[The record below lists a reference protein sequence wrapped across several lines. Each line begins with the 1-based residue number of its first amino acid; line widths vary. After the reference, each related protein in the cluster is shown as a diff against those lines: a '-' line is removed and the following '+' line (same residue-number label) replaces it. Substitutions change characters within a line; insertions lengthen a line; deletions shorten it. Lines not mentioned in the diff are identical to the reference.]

1 MTGASVSGISSS
13 SSTNMAPLALRL
25 STGGLEASGHVGV
38 RLGVGRKLT
47 LLDQL
52 VKGLR
57 RRDEIEP
64 VALVHGGALHDRPAA
79 VSSLKPIEEAGV
91 GRQVGQYAADR
102 LAHQDNDA
110 GLGERA
116 IARNAHAGG
125 KNLMLGTLS
134 GLEALPAVGAKLAK
148 AAAEPGDRNLALRHE
163 GCEQLR
169 PLSLIAIKAP
179 PLDQLGAGVFV
190 VCIHRSTPHSAP
202 VLRRGRMR
210 PSRRTAAQPVSMRRA
225 L

>member
-1 MTGASVSGISSS
+1 MARTTPAQKPRGEHSSTVSGGLWSG
-13 SSTNMAPLALRL
+13 APVIRT
-25 STGGLEASGHVGV
+25 S
-38 RLGVGRKLT
+38 VGRAA
-47 LLDQL
+47 LDN
-52 VKGLR
+52 
-57 RRDEIEP
+57 
-64 VALVHGGALHDRPAA
+64 RPAA

-134 GLEALPAVGAKLAK
+134 GLEALPAVGDKLAK

-179 PLDQLGAGVFV
+179 GLDQLGAGVFV
-190 VCIHRSTPHSAP
+190 VCIHRALPYSAP
-202 VLRRGRMR
+202 VLRRARKR
-210 PSRRTAAQPVSMRRA
+210 PSRRTGADPVSMRRA
-225 L
+225 FSLRAVRAGGARLVSM